1 MSTPVPKMTD
11 AEIQAALPSVPEWS
25 ELNGAI
31 QRTLQFPN
39 FVDAMRVVN
48 KVAEEAERANHHPDI
63 LVRYN
68 KVTFTLSTHDSG
80 GITAKDFALAATIDR
95 LAPPPPPPPPP
106 PPTSPTLAAPSAAGA
121 PASKSRSK
129 KAK

>member
-11 AEIQAALPSVPEWS
+11 AEIQAALPGVPEWS

-39 FVDAMRVVN
+39 FVEAMRVVN
-48 KVAEEAERANHHPDI
+48 RVAEEAERANHHPDI

-68 KVTFTLSTHDSG
+68 MVTFTLSTHDAG
-80 GITAKDFALAATIDR
+80 GISAKDFTLAAAIDR
-95 LAPPPPPPPPP
+95 LAPPPQASPPPP
-106 PPTSPTLAAPSAAGA
+106 AQV
-121 PASKSRSK
+121 PAKPRSK
-129 KAK
+129 KAKER